1 MVNELQARYL
11 CWQKL
16 ETEKLTRMTEIF
28 ETNNEPHKNAEITS
42 LLSYHRTIATGEAV
56 LNPLGKL
63 EWCVDLWCHEI
74 GPVALAEW
82 HPPSA

>member
-42 LLSYHRTIATGEAV
+42 LLSYHRSGTEST
-56 LNPLGKL
+56 
-63 EWCVDLWCHEI
+63 WEI
-74 GPVALAEW
+74 RVVCGPVV
-82 HPPSA
+82 S